1 MAQIVAWGTE
11 VITILDKLFK
21 LAMAM
26 LVMNQIT
33 YYWRVIFKLIALKV
47 GNTCYL
53 KWCKCIIRIPIGQL
67 IAGWPYNLSSKSG
80 HFWCEKDILL
90 IITPV
95 KYGQTMIVSGKPRHM
110 YKMKKWSGY
119 HEKSANLNP
128 LYSSSAFKE
137 VSNPPGSM
145 INTRLHSTEPPG

>member
-1 MAQIVAWGTE
+1 MDLPDQIYRFYVPQETNEKKQVAQIMAWGTE

-33 YYWRVIFKLIALKV
+33 YYWRAIFKLIALTV

-67 IAGWPYNLSSKSG
+67 IEGWPYNLSSK
-80 HFWCEKDILL
+80 
-90 IITPV
+90 
-95 KYGQTMIVSGKPRHM
+95 
-110 YKMKKWSGY
+110 
-119 HEKSANLNP
+119 
-128 LYSSSAFKE
+128 
-137 VSNPPGSM
+137 
-145 INTRLHSTEPPG
+145 